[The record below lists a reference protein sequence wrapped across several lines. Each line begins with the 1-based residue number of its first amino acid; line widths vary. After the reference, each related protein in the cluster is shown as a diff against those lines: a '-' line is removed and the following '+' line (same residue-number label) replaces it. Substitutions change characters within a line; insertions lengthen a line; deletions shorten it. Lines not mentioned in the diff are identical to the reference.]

1 MVVAYTAAAIWCDG
15 LVHGSARI
23 AATVWAP
30 SHRAPLEPD
39 FPLLPDFVPLPIAH
53 KRGTLQWVTG
63 AWLEL
68 KPKVNSMSC
77 DLCDLHIPEAW
88 MARPDLLLGA
98 RPTAGGPS
106 TP

>member
-1 MVVAYTAAAIWCDG
+1 M
-15 LVHGSARI
+15 
-23 AATVWAP
+23 
-30 SHRAPLEPD
+30 
-39 FPLLPDFVPLPIAH
+39 PDFVPLPIAH

-88 MARPDLLLGA
+88 MARPDLLLGPGLLLGAHPHRDGRA
-98 RPTAGGPS
+98 RDIAHIS
-106 TP
+106 KHFNLNYFLARFLISDCLFFKNHNEIAAL